1 MHSNAYCKCTSH
13 ELLIIWNISL
23 HCSLRFIMHHQPKV
37 RFAFS
42 SKSSARVINIARNVP
57 KQLKPGIMR
66 SWTLSSVSWEVKNDA
81 TSAVKRKV
89 SSARDSIHQ
98 ELPGGIQSH
107 FSFSPQRI
115 ANHVKKDVVV
125 VGAGIAGLSAARK
138 LIAKGFSDVLVLE
151 AQDYLGG
158 RVKTHREGRWSYLL
172 FHSISLS
179 YIS

>member
-1 MHSNAYCKCTSH
+1 MMQHPRSRGKSRPHVIRYTKN
-13 ELLIIWNISL
+13 
-23 HCSLRFIMHHQPKV
+23 
-37 RFAFS
+37 FS
-42 SKSSARVINIARNVP
+42 
-57 KQLKPGIMR
+57 
-66 SWTLSSVSWEVKNDA
+66 
-81 TSAVKRKV
+81 
-89 SSARDSIHQ
+89 
-98 ELPGGIQSH
+98 GGIQSH